1 MKRILGLTPDLFFS
15 TRISSAL
22 TRAGHAVRIVDS
34 SDKEE
39 IDEAVWALN
48 PALAIL
54 DIGAAGGWP
63 WQEVLRQVRE
73 SDPELP
79 ILAYGSH
86 MNVEAT
92 KKAKAMGATRVVA
105 KSEFVNN
112 MLNLVGRYAREQ
124 QA

>member
-1 MKRILGLTPDLFFS
+1 MSRILTLTPDLFFS

-22 TRAGHAVRIVDS
+22 TRAGHAVRVVDT
-34 SDKEE
+34 SDREQIE
-39 IDEAVWALN
+39 DAVWSLN

-54 DIGAAGGWP
+54 DIGAAFWE
-63 WQEVLRQVRE
+63 WQEVLRHLRE
-73 SDPELP
+73 TEPDLP

-86 MNVEAT
+86 MNVDAT

-112 MLNLVGRYAREQ
+112 MRNLVGRYARAE
-124 QA
+124 